1 MAEKE
6 TNVFKD
12 NDIAFADFAI
22 ESGSRF
28 GSDILR
34 AVKEFQVGSGA
45 TSFNANESGIW
56 LGAKRFSD
64 APFSVDMAGNTKI
77 TGLVVTGGTINFG
90 KTSITDTAHAGYYI
104 GNTGIFMGNAG
115 DTKSIKYDIS
125 AGTFVLKGITLSWG
139 DVSGSGKPADN
150 ATVGAT
156 LGVNVA
162 GGGSGANQISNSGY
176 VTTIN
181 GNSITTGT
189 ITVGSSS
196 VGLTVNSGGDIVMN
210 SVNGSSFS
218 SIIFRNGSAG
228 WDMSYV
234 GSGGS
239 GYNPGELL
247 FEPMANGQNF
257 SIGSFALTTVGV
269 YTGLRVY
276 GDVSF
281 SGTLDVSGLTCHA
294 ITPGSNGSYDIG
306 SYSNAFRNIYITGGL
321 EFNGGSNFI
330 AFYGGLFQLN
340 ASISSTGDIYA
351 GSDSGSLVAGASGY
365 VAARGKYFI
374 PVAGAY
380 SSTKYYLREA

>member
-1 MAEKE
+1 MIDNLIQPY
-6 TNVFKD
+6 TNIPLIVTPPESSNNQGGDFLGGVREINVGEGTTVFRVNKQ
-12 NDIAFADFAI
+12 
-22 ESGSRF
+22 G
-28 GSDILR
+28 L
-34 AVKEFQVGSGA
+34 
-45 TSFNANESGIW
+45 W
-56 LGAKRFSD
+56 LGANKFAD
-64 APFSVDMAGNTKI
+64 APFSVDMTGYAKV
-77 TGLVVTGGTINFG
+77 TGLVVTGGTVNYG
-90 KTSITDTAHAGYYI
+90 KTSITDTTHAGYFM
-104 GNTGIFMGNAG
+104 GNTGIFFGNAG
-115 DTKSIKYDIS
+115 DTKSLKYDIG
-125 AGTFVLKGITLSWG
+125 AGTFVFKGITLSWA
-139 DVSGSGKPADN
+139 DVSGTGKPADN
-150 ATVGAT
+150 ATVGAQF
-156 LGVNVA
+156 GVNIS
-162 GGGSGANQISNSGY
+162 GGGTGANQLSNSGY

-181 GNSITTGT
+181 GSSITTGT

-234 GSGGS
+234 GSGGG
-239 GYNPGELL
+239 GYNSGELL

-294 ITPGSNGSYDIG
+294 ISAGSDSSYDIG
-306 SYSNAFRNIYITGGL
+306 AYNSQFRNIYISGGL
-321 EFNGGSNFI
+321 EFNNGSNFI
-330 AFYGGLFQLN
+330 SYYSSAFQFN

-351 GSDSGSLVAGASGY
+351 GSTAGSLIAGSSTGY
-365 VAARGKYFI
+365 VVARGRYFI

-380 SSTKYYLREA
+380 STTKYYLREA